1 MEEDGGRGEQRGRS
15 SWGAPGSASPSS
27 MTNPIR
33 RGTCNRPLARNPLK
47 IATGSKPIRSS
58 SRVRPW
64 RRVSP
69 PGHWSFAR
77 PMSHRFLSS
86 PAGGARRYMRRKSSC
101 PPWPCGGQAGQG
113 EARTFA
119 SHSASVLILI
129 LILFPPPPS
138 CRRPR
143 QMRGSE
149 VPLAPDWGSR
159 PARKRMATRT
169 AVRSRCDEGCS
180 DPIPTLLSLS
190 SLSLSLSLSLLRV
203 LPHLLRRP
211 PPRELAGRWRQGAG
225 RVRAMAGPP
234 QAPVNRQALREAR
247 RAQPSTPG
255 GPSTSGGRF
264 LFKMELSPET
274 STPGPVPS
282 PGHLPGGDWHSEPRQ
297 CVLVLWYAG
306 RGPHH
311 L

>member
-190 SLSLSLSLSLLRV
+190 SLSLSLSLSPPRPSPLTPTPSSSRARWPLETGSGPCASDGWASTGSCQPSGAARGAQG
-203 LPHLLRRP
+203 PTFDPGRPFDLRRTVP
-211 PPRELAGRWRQGAG
+211 FQNGAF
-225 RVRAMAGPP
+225 A
-234 QAPVNRQALREAR
+234 
-247 RAQPSTPG
+247 
-255 GPSTSGGRF
+255 
-264 LFKMELSPET
+264 
-274 STPGPVPS
+274 
-282 PGHLPGGDWHSEPRQ
+282 
-297 CVLVLWYAG
+297 
-306 RGPHH
+306 
-311 L
+311 